1 MTNKLS
7 TRFKQFAM
15 GALVAALGASAV
27 VIAAVFSNFQS
38 GATISAAEMNA
49 KLNEL
54 HALATAGTG
63 SVTCPFNTPTR
74 FTDNGNG
81 TVCDSQTGLMWE
93 IKTGIA
99 GVAVTCT
106 VAADSCTDPN
116 NVNNRYTWTAVA
128 AGTEPTGTVYSNFL
142 ERLNDLK
149 TANDGTATP
158 CLAGHCD
165 WRVPTIGELRSILQ
179 APFPNCTANPCI
191 AAGFPGPTQAS
202 DYWSSSSTLS
212 DPDEAW
218 VIEFSNGGVL
228 FFNKNV
234 VSHARAV
241 RGGR

>member
-93 IKTGIA
+93 IKTGTPGTAI
-99 GVAVTCT
+99 TCAT
-106 VAADSCTDPN
+106 ANDCADAQ

-158 CLAGHCD
+158 CFGGHCD
-165 WRVPTIGELRSILQ
+165 WRIPTIGELRSI
-179 APFPNCTANPCI
+179 ATPFPTCTVAPCI

-202 DYWSSSSTLS
+202 NYWSSSSDAKITTAAWS
-212 DPDEAW
+212 DFF
-218 VIEFSNGGVL
+218 VNGFVDT
-228 FFNKNV
+228 FFKTNV
-234 VSHARAV
+234 FHARAV

>member
-7 TRFKQFAM
+7 IRFKQFAI

-27 VIAAVFSNFQS
+27 AIAAVVFSDFTS
-38 GATISAAEMNA
+38 GTTISASEMNA
-49 KLNEL
+49 KLN
-54 HALATAGTG
+54 ALKDAVNASAA
-63 SVTCPFNTPTR
+63 SVSCPANTPTR
-74 FTDNGNG
+74 FTDNGDG
-81 TVCDSQTGLMWE
+81 TVCDSQSGLMWE
-93 IKTGIA
+93 KKTGTPGA
-99 GVAVTCT
+99 AVGCT
-106 VAADSCTDPN
+106 AATDCTDPQ
-116 NVNNRYTWTAVA
+116 NVNNRYTWTAA
-128 AGTEPTGTVYSNFL
+128 AGEPTGTLYSNFL

-218 VIEFSNGGVL
+218 VVEFSNGGVL